1 MSWKLFLQIVLL
13 LIIGGLV
20 LASLKI
26 SLLNYKY
33 DSKAKYMQTKKPHGR
48 MQTSPQKG
56 PRK

>member
-33 DSKAKYMQTKKPHGR
+33 DSKAKYLQTKQPRGR